1 MRDPL
6 RPIKDRIAVRLPR
19 RREQCNEARIGHP
32 FRLGCIAFSARRGN
46 ACDGFSNASKIADLS
61 TLPPF
66 FASAFKGLWLT
77 DSVSSI
83 TLGLIFALVAAR
95 PQWTAGPVRLFLALL
110 PIALAVVIFATMGN
124 FFAGYMMLVAG
135 AAALGGALTGA
146 VSASNRTANT

>member
-1 MRDPL
+1 MRL
-6 RPIKDRIAVRLPR
+6 VSGTLF
-19 RREQCNEARIGHP
+19 G
-32 FRLGCIAFSARRGN
+32 LGALLLSLGGVMHAMAFQ
-46 ACDGFSNASKIADLS
+46 NASTIADLS

-95 PQWTAGPVRLFLALL
+95 PRWTAGPVRLSLALL

-124 FFAGYMMLVAG
+124 FLAGYMMLVAG

-146 VSASNRTANT
+146 VSASNRTGNIDSHSHRV